1 VRSTEYEP
9 RDHHILQNRI
19 KQVAGNKHQYK
30 LPRPIPGMAFPR
42 ASPRHT
48 NRAFHAHGTGL
59 GVPETRKCECRVVES
74 NLYPAMN
81 SMSSALR
88 LCLTEQM
95 DERGMRQM
103 WREIVRSYS
112 VRTLTNI
119 KDKLPTLA
127 GIAALLK
134 DKSGD
139 VYAAGLW
146 RRSLPFDLLWR
157 CDQSGALKSG
167 KERAPSRSWI
177 SVDGRLNGQS
187 RRSRMRSN
195 FLSNFSSI

>member
-1 VRSTEYEP
+1 
-9 RDHHILQNRI
+9 
-19 KQVAGNKHQYK
+19 
-30 LPRPIPGMAFPR
+30 
-42 ASPRHT
+42 
-48 NRAFHAHGTGL
+48 
-59 GVPETRKCECRVVES
+59 
-74 NLYPAMN
+74 
-81 SMSSALR
+81 
-88 LCLTEQM
+88 
-95 DERGMRQM
+95 M